1 MILLKIANFGGKNIM
16 KNDLLK
22 QAKKVI
28 ENAYVPYS
36 KFRVAAVLKLKN
48 GETIT
53 GVNVENASYGLTNC
67 AERTALFT
75 AYAKGLRKED
85 IESIMVYTDKDYFVS
100 PCGACRQ
107 VMNELMPSDAEVTMA
122 NSKDEFKT
130 VTVKDLLPF
139 GFSEEDL

>member
-1 MILLKIANFGGKNIM
+1 MNNEKILEK
-16 KNDLLK
+16 
-22 QAKKVI
+22 AKLVI

-53 GVNVENASYGLTNC
+53 GINVENASFGLTNC

-75 AYAKGLRKED
+75 AYAQGYRKED
-85 IESIMVYTDKDYFVS
+85 FESLMVYTDKEYFVS

-107 VMNELMPSDAEVTMA
+107 VMNELLEKDTPVTMA
-122 NSKDEFKT
+122 NSKGEMKT
-130 VTVKDLLPF
+130 VKNHELLPY
-139 GFSEEDL
+139 GFSSEDL